1 MILVA
6 VALVSAFAAQAASQP
21 PVSRP
26 APRQSGTA
34 TTALVDAAKLGDA
47 NTVQT
52 LVNGGATVDAADW
65 RGYTP
70 LFWAAASGRLDIVTT
85 LLNRGASATRKATDG
100 TTALMLAAAGGHLE
114 VARALV
120 ARGVPLSA
128 TKNGVT
134 AQQLAARRGFPEVAT
149 LLEQAEAAGQR
160 LLQSTRDGNDGAT
173 RQLITLGAP
182 VNATDARGT
191 TPLMMAARSGNLGI
205 MQFLLAR
212 GADTTAADQDG
223 RTVWDWAELSRD
235 TGKYTVSFLTDRGLS
250 RRGAVATP
258 RASAPGPPQVAQ
270 SLRALSA
277 ALSRVTPASGAIRS
291 AKQRAD
297 RALSQLITLSARWP
311 AESPED
317 YRMNLA
323 ASVRAVE
330 GLAGSA
336 GVPGSD
342 ATAAALVAIAE
353 DLEAKLEH
361 CTRSG
366 GALGGSVTV
375 RVRTVQAGNEIK
387 RWQVFYLPK
396 IFEAVAGGDPDLFPQ
411 LSSPTEEALV
421 PGRYLMWVRDPVTS
435 RLGERTVVKVG
446 EGRRELLLELPV
458 PSDAGR

>member
-1 MILVA
+1 MIFVA
-6 VALVSAFAAQAASQP
+6 VALVSVFAGQAASQP
-21 PVSRP
+21 PANRP
-26 APRQSGTA
+26 STRQSGRA
-34 TTALVDAAKLGDA
+34 GTALIEAAKLGDA
-47 NTVQT
+47 NSVQT
-52 LVNGGATVDAADW
+52 LVNGGATVDTTDW

-85 LLNRGASATRKATDG
+85 LLNRGASAARKATDG
-100 TTALMLAAAGGHLE
+100 TTALMLAAAGGHLD
-114 VARALV
+114 VVKSLV
-120 ARGVPLSA
+120 ARGAPLGA

-134 AQQLAARRGFPEVAT
+134 AQQLAARRGFPEVAA

-160 LLQSTRDGNDGAT
+160 LLQATRDGNDGAT

-182 VNATDARGT
+182 VNTTDARGT
-191 TPLMMAARSGNLGI
+191 TPLMMAARTGNLGI
-205 MQFLLAR
+205 LQFLLAR

-235 TGKYTVSFLTDRGLS
+235 TGTYVVSFLTDRGLS
-250 RRGAVATP
+250 RTAATAVP
-258 RASAPGPPQVAQ
+258 RSNEPPPPPVAQ

-277 ALSRVTPASGAIRS
+277 ALSRINPASGAVRS

-297 RALSQLITLSARWP
+297 RALTQLITLSARWP

-323 ASVRAVE
+323 ASVRAVD
-330 GLAGSA
+330 GLAGTDA
-336 GVPGSD
+336 A
-342 ATAAALVAIAE
+342 ATAATLVAIAE

-375 RVRTVQAGNEIK
+375 RVRTIQSGSEIK

-396 IFEAVAGGDPDLFPQ
+396 IFETVAGADPDLFPQ

-421 PGRYLMWVRDPVTS
+421 PGRYLMWVRDPATS

-446 EGRRELLLELPV
+446 EGRRELLIELPV
-458 PSDAGR
+458 PSDASR